1 MSEAFTFKTERPWP
15 NRRLKIAAIVGHT
28 TPTACRLW
36 FRAGK
41 PGAYRVLYFERE
53 KQAASEWFAQHKG
66 RTDLHE
72 NLIEEAGAAGV
83 AVKDAGQVGWDSDTT
98 FVVALDALQEAA
110 VYQYAL
116 YSVDEARIVLGQDK
130 DYSFRTPSSEKDDFS
145 FGLYSCHMPFKVNKR
160 FKHTEVLNMD
170 VWEYLYATLVRHR
183 DTRKN
188 LDFVIAGGDQVYTD
202 GVSTLNIWQHLN
214 RVMRKE
220 KGRLLPDVETMVSWY
235 RDIYRGYWGFDVVRR
250 VFSAFPTYM
259 IWDDHELGDGCGS
272 YFRAADD
279 KDELHEILGKFE
291 AKGLTRKEGWK
302 LVDRMK
308 EAATQVY
315 QEYEHSH
322 NPVTGKGQYDY
333 SFTHKKCAE
342 FYVLDGRGDRD
353 INRAS
358 HKILGREQMDRFR
371 QHVAGLH
378 AEQTRFLFVVSAV
391 PVQHMSSSLV
401 NMAGGILMDKL
412 NLDDDLRD
420 AWEWEGHKQERKEL
434 MEILFGAAKKGIRVC
449 ILSGDVHVSA
459 VFSLSDSENNKI
471 YQLTSSAITYN
482 LSKAQAFILSS
493 GVPDEGET
501 EEGYHFERLALRTEP
516 SYALINVKP
525 QEDMAIFQLYGE
537 QSVGLLD
544 KLADKYG
551 VSLDDRERPLSH
563 SIAKIKLTW

>member
-53 KQAASEWFAQHKG
+53 KQAASEWFAQHKV

-170 VWEYLYATLVRHR
+170 VWEYLYATLARHR

-220 KGRLLPDVETMVSWY
+220 KGKLLPDVETMVSWY

-272 YFRAADD
+272 YFRAADG
-279 KDELHEILGKFE
+279 KDELNEILGEFE
-291 AKGLTRKEGWK
+291 AKGLSREEGWK

-308 EAATQVY
+308 EAAIQVY

-322 NPVTGKGQYDY
+322 NPATGEGQYDY
-333 SFTHKKCAE
+333 SFTHKQCAE
-342 FYVLDGRGDRD
+342 FYVLDGRGYRD

-358 HKILGREQMDRFR
+358 YKILGREQMDRFR
-371 QHVAGLH
+371 QHVDGLN

-482 LSKAQAFILSS
+482 LSKAQAFILSG

-516 SYALINVKP
+516 SYALIKVRP

-551 VSLDDRERPLSH
+551 VSLDDREQPLSH